1 MRVLLLSF
9 VVVLFSCKN
18 GEKKTEEVL
27 PKNQIED
34 TTSTK
39 PNIVILYVDDLGY
52 GDVGC
57 YGAIGVNTPNIDKL
71 GKNGIRF
78 TDAHSATAT
87 CTPSRYAM
95 LTGKYAFRKKASVLK
110 GDAPLVINPTT
121 ETLPKMLGK
130 AGYVTA
136 AIGKWHLGL
145 GDGFVDWNKMISP
158 GPKEI
163 GFDYSF
169 LLPST
174 GDRVPSVYMENGKVI
189 GLSPDD
195 PLEVSYINK
204 IGNRPTGDENPEM
217 RRQVADPQHNKTII
231 NGISRIGW
239 MKGGKSAEWV
249 DEDFPYV
256 LTEKANRFIQKNKK
270 SPFFLYYSF
279 HDIHV
284 PRLPHKN
291 FEGKSTM
298 GPRGDAIVQVDYVV
312 GEIVKSLEENGIAD
326 NTLIIFTSDNGPV
339 LNDGYEDDAVEK
351 LGKHQPAG
359 PYRGG
364 KYSVYEAGT
373 RVPTLVYWP
382 GKISPKV
389 SDALISQIDF
399 YGSLARLIGQEL
411 ELETLDTQDHL
422 DVLLGAKTKGRE
434 EVILEGYD
442 LALRH
447 NKWKYIRPYMGSSNF
462 SWITNTKKIEHG
474 LLKEAQLY
482 YLSKDPGERYN
493 LASQFPE
500 KVKELHDRLSK
511 IESKK

>member
-1 MRVLLLSF
+1 MRVF
-9 VVVLFSCKN
+9 VFSLVVLLFSCKPN
-18 GEKKTEEVL
+18 GKENREPQQKLEPQKI
-27 PKNQIED
+27 N
-34 TTSTK
+34 SSK

-52 GDVGC
+52 ADVGC
-57 YGAIGVNTPNIDKL
+57 YGAVGVKTPNIDSL
-71 GKNGIRF
+71 SKNGIRF

-95 LTGKYAFRKKASVLK
+95 LTGKYAFRKKASVLE
-110 GDAPLVINPTT
+110 GDAPLVIDPDT
-121 ETLPKMLGK
+121 ETLPKMLRK

-145 GDGFVDWNKMISP
+145 GDGVVDWNKIVSP

-174 GDRVPSVYMENGKVI
+174 GDRVPSVYMENSKVI
-189 GLSPDD
+189 GLSSDD
-195 PLEVSYINK
+195 PLEVSYVHK

-217 RRQVADPQHNKTII
+217 LRQVADSQHNKTII

-239 MKGGKSAEWV
+239 MKGGKSAEWI

-256 LTEKANRFIQKNKK
+256 LTQKANRFIQENKK
-270 SPFFLYYSF
+270 SPFFLYYAF

-291 FEGKSTM
+291 FAGKSTM
-298 GPRGDAIVQVDYVV
+298 GPRGDAIAQVDYVV
-312 GEIVKSLEENGIAD
+312 GEIVKSLEENGISD

-339 LNDGYEDDAVEK
+339 LNDGYEDNAIEK
-351 LGKHQPAG
+351 LGEHRPTG

-382 GKISPKV
+382 GKIAPKV
-389 SDALISQIDF
+389 SDALISQVDF
-399 YGSLARLIGQEL
+399 YGSLARLTGQEL
-411 ELETLDTQDHL
+411 DLAVFDTQDHL
-422 DVLLGAKTKGRE
+422 DALLGTKTKGRE

-442 LALRH
+442 RALRQ
-447 NKWKYIRPYMGSSNF
+447 NNWKYIRPYSGNKNF

-482 YLSKDPGERYN
+482 DLSKDPGEQHN
-493 LASQFPE
+493 LALEFPE
-500 KVKELHDRLSK
+500 KVKELHYKLSE
-511 IESKK
+511 IESRK